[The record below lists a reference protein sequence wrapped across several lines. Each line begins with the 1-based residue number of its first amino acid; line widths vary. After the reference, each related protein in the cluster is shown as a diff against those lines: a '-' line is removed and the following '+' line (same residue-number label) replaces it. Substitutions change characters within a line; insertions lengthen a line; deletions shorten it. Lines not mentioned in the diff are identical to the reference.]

1 MTGTEYEI
9 EKVPPTHLYL
19 AIFVVQILILL
30 SFCCMIFIHRDT
42 IAELSVLWSYKY
54 GFSVNKESASLLI
67 GISSV
72 ISIIIIVVEIIRWI
86 ARIPCSKAGE
96 GG

>member
-1 MTGTEYEI
+1 MSGTEYWI
-9 EKVPPTHLYL
+9 EKVPPTYLYL
-19 AIFVVQILILL
+19 AIFAVQVLILL

-42 IAELSVLWSYKY
+42 IAELLVLWSHEY
-54 GFSVNKESASLLI
+54 GFSVNKEGASLLI